1 MVICTLKRILALRA
15 SVLSAE
21 AVRVD
26 PPASGRSR
34 RSSRRIVKKA
44 PSTSLADWFPANLA
58 ERSALHPFAQS
69 RYHLAVASAGR

>member
-1 MVICTLKRILALRA
+1 MVIRTLKRILALRA
-15 SVLSAE
+15 SVHFAE

-44 PSTSLADWFPANLA
+44 PSTSLADWFPANVG
-58 ERSALHPFAQS
+58 ERRALHSFAQP
-69 RYHLAVASAGR
+69 RHRLAVASAGR